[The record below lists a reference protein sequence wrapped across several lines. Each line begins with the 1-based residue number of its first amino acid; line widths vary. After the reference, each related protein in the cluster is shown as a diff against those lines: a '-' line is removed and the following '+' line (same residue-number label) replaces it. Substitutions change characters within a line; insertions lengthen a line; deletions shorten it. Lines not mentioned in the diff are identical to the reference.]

1 MATKTV
7 QNTTENLVT
16 STNNLA
22 AANLALVNA
31 IAIQTNDI
39 TALTTTQVA
48 ALITTTIL
56 AALTTSQ
63 IATLKTATLSALS
76 VYDTETDAA

>member
-16 STNNLA
+16 SANNLA